1 METSAQRTWPIDPL
15 DSVIEIL
22 DQNGSRLS
30 SCTLPGYTSSCLN
43 DDLDT
48 STKDS
53 ALDFKA
59 PGAANTNT
67 TFYVHVFDWRGDARP
82 DMLYYLNISGVIEP
96 LRIAPTTLGP
106 GATRGVAYQQ
116 QFTTTGGTGS
126 VTWTLSGG
134 ALPPG
139 WSLASS
145 GLLSGTATSD
155 GFYTFAI
162 KATDSA
168 NPAQTAVAQFT
179 LQIAEPLVITT
190 SSILPNACVNKP
202 YSFQVQTSGG
212 IPPVNYGFS
221 SSAWVPINLD
231 TSTGIFSGSAS
242 GVGTFMGLLGAGD
255 SAQPSSGQTQQ
266 VTLTVVN
273 CP

>member
-1 METSAQRTWPIDPL
+1 MF
-15 DSVIEIL
+15 
-22 DQNGSRLS
+22 
-30 SCTLPGYTSSCLN
+30 
-43 DDLDT
+43 
-48 STKDS
+48 STGV
-53 ALDFKA
+53 AMRVQ
-59 PGAANTNT
+59 TC
-67 TFYVHVFDWRGDARP
+67 
-82 DMLYYLNISGVIEP
+82 YYLNISGVIEP

-155 GFYTFAI
+155 GFYTFEI
-162 KATDSA
+162 KASDSA

-179 LQIAEPLVITT
+179 SQIAEPVVITT
-190 SSILPNACVNKP
+190 SSTLPNACVNMP

-212 IPPVNYGFS
+212 LPPVSYGFY
-221 SSAWVPINLD
+221 SSAWVAINLD
-231 TSTGIFSGSAS
+231 TSTGIFSGSTS
-242 GVGTFMGLLGAGD
+242 VVGTFTSKLTAGD
-255 SAQPSSGQTQQ
+255 SAQPPSFQTQQ

>member
-30 SCTLPGYTSSCLN
+30 SCTLPAFTSSCLN

-116 QFTTTGGTGS
+116 QFSTTGGTGS

-190 SSILPNACVNKP
+190 SSIFPTHASISPIAFRFRHPAGYLRLTMVFLRAPGSQSIP
-202 YSFQVQTSGG
+202 TRVQEFLAAAH
-212 IPPVNYGFS
+212 PW
-221 SSAWVPINLD
+221 WVPSRANWQLAIPHSRL
-231 TSTGIFSGSAS
+231 
-242 GVGTFMGLLGAGD
+242 
-255 SAQPSSGQTQQ
+255 PSKR
-266 VTLTVVN
+266 N
-273 CP
+273 R